1 MYCMNCGA
9 EITNTSAR
17 FCYQC
22 GKEIIHN
29 QSRIDLNDREP
40 MQEKATNEELAEL
53 EDFEYCKEE
62 IKKEQPTYR
71 LQITK
76 AEHRRII
83 NISKDRINKYIPTLK
98 QTLYSSPNGK
108 YWVFIKVGQLRD
120 SEAFTIM
127 HSPYSDLNGEEYLGY
142 CVDLYAVDTKK
153 SISDRLLL
161 LVEKDDY
168 GIHFITA
175 DAIDRIKQTSIL
187 FVFASILT
195 VMCIV
200 VTIGVLFTSWGESLH
215 VALFMLVSFILL
227 GIASNLPF
235 KKGRPI

>member
-29 QSRIDLNDREP
+29 QSRIDLNDSEP
-40 MQEKATNEELAEL
+40 IQEKATNEEL
-53 EDFEYCKEE
+53 EDFEYCEEE

-83 NISKDRINKYIPTLK
+83 NISKDRINNYIPTLK

-108 YWVFIKVGQLRD
+108 YWVFIKVGKLRG

-153 SISDRLLL
+153 PLSDYLLL

-168 GIHFITA
+168 GIHFIAA
-175 DAIDRIKQTSIL
+175 DAIDRIEQTSIL

-195 VMCIV
+195 VMSIV
-200 VTIGVLFTSWGESLH
+200 VTIGLLFTSWGEFLH
-215 VALFMLVSFILL
+215 TTVLVMPASIILFIT
-227 GIASNLPF
+227 ASNLPF